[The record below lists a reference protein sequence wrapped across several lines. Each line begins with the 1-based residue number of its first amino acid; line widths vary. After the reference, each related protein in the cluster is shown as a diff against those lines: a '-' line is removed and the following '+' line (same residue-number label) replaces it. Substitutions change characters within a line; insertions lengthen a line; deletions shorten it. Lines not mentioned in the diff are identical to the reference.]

1 MVGKETAY
9 IMINCEVGYEES
21 IIEQLRSIEGI
32 KEVQGVLGNFDILA
46 KIEISSLE
54 ALREIITWKIRKI
67 QKIRCTTTVIC
78 TKNGRSDEDD
88 IC

>member
-21 IIEQLRSIEGI
+21 IIEQLRIIEGV
-32 KEVQGVLGNFDILA
+32 KEVQGVLGNFDILVR
-46 KIEISSLE
+46 IEVSSIE
-54 ALREIITWKIRKI
+54 ALREIITSKIRKI
-67 QKIRCTTTVIC
+67 QKIRCTTTVVC

-88 IC
+88 VC

>member
-9 IMINCEVGYEES
+9 IMINCEVGHEES
-21 IIEQLRSIEGI
+21 IIEQLRTIEGV

-46 KIEISSLE
+46 RIEVSSID
-54 ALREIITWKIRKI
+54 ALREIITSKIRKI
-67 QKIRCTTTVIC
+67 QKIRCTTTVVC

>member
-1 MVGKETAY
+1 MVSKEIAY

-32 KEVQGVLGNFDILA
+32 KEVQGVLGNFDVLA
-46 KIEISSLE
+46 RIEVSSLE
-54 ALREIITWKIRKI
+54 ALREIITSKIRKI

-78 TKNGRSDEDD
+78 TKNGRSDESH

>member
-9 IMINCEVGYEES
+9 IMINSEVGYEEPV
-21 IIEQLRSIEGI
+21 IEQLRSIKGV
-32 KEVQGVLGNFDILA
+32 KAVQGVLGNFDILV
-46 KIEISSLE
+46 KIEVSSLE

-67 QKIRCTTTVIC
+67 KKIRCTTTVIC
-78 TKNGRSDEDD
+78 TKNGRSDEGN

>member
-21 IIEQLRSIEGI
+21 IIEQLRSIEGV

-46 KIEISSLE
+46 RIEVSSIE
-54 ALREIITWKIRKI
+54 SLREIITSKIRKI
-67 QKIRCTTTVIC
+67 QKIRCTTTVVC
-78 TKNGRSDEDD
+78 TKNGISDEDNV
-88 IC
+88 C

>member
-21 IIEQLRSIEGI
+21 IIEQLKSIEGI

-46 KIEISSLE
+46 KIEISSIE

-67 QKIRCTTTVIC
+67 QKIRSTTTVIC

>member
-21 IIEQLRSIEGI
+21 IIEQLRTIEGI
-32 KEVQGVLGNFDILA
+32 KEVQGVLGSFDVLA
-46 KIEISSLE
+46 RIEVPSIE
-54 ALREIITWKIRKI
+54 DLREIITSKIRKI

-78 TKNGRSDEDD
+78 SKNGRSDEDD
-88 IC
+88 SC

>member
-21 IIEQLRSIEGI
+21 IIEQLKAIKGI
-32 KEVQGVLGNFDILA
+32 KEVQGVLGNFDVLA
-46 KIEISSLE
+46 RIEVPSLE
-54 ALREIITWKIRKI
+54 DLREIITLKIRKI
-67 QKIRCTTTVIC
+67 EKIRCTTTVIC
-78 TKNGRSDEDD
+78 SKNGRSDEDD

>member
-9 IMINCEVGYEES
+9 IMINCEVGYEEP
-21 IIEQLRSIEGI
+21 IIEQLRSIEGV
-32 KEVQGVLGNFDILA
+32 KEVQGVLGNFDILV
-46 KIEISSLE
+46 KIEVSSIE

-67 QKIRCTTTVIC
+67 QKICCTTTVIC
-78 TKNGRSDEDD
+78 TKNGRSDGED

>member
-1 MVGKETAY
+1 MVSRETAY

-21 IIEQLRSIEGI
+21 IIEQLRTIKGV

-46 KIEISSLE
+46 RIEVPSI
-54 ALREIITWKIRKI
+54 ADLREIITSKIRKI

-78 TKNGRSDEDD
+78 SKNGRSDEDV

>member
-1 MVGKETAY
+1 MVRETAY

-21 IIEQLRSIEGI
+21 IIAQLRTIEGV

-46 KIEISSLE
+46 RIEVPSI
-54 ALREIITWKIRKI
+54 ADLREIITSKIRKI

-78 TKNGRSDEDD
+78 SKNGRSDEDA

>member
-21 IIEQLRSIEGI
+21 IIEQLMTIEGVT
-32 KEVQGVLGNFDILA
+32 EVQGVLGNFDILVR
-46 KIEISSLE
+46 IEVASIN
-54 ALREIITWKIRKI
+54 ALREIITSKIRKI
-67 QKIRCTTTVIC
+67 QKIRCTTTVVC
-78 TKNGRSDEDD
+78 TKNGRSDEEG

>member
-21 IIEQLRSIEGI
+21 IIEQLKTIEGV
-32 KEVQGVLGNFDILA
+32 KYVQGVLGNFDILA
-46 KIEISSLE
+46 RIEVVSID
-54 ALREIITWKIRKI
+54 ALREIITSKIRKI

-78 TKNGRSDEDD
+78 SKNGRSDEDD
-88 IC
+88 AC

>member
-21 IIEQLRSIEGI
+21 VIEQLRNIEGV
-32 KEVQGVLGNFDILA
+32 KEIQGVLGNFDILA
-46 KIEISSLE
+46 RIEVSSIE
-54 ALREIITWKIRKI
+54 SLREIITSKIRKI
-67 QKIRCTTTVIC
+67 ENIRCTTTVIC

-88 IC
+88 VC

>member
-21 IIEQLRSIEGI
+21 IIEQLRTIEGV

-46 KIEISSLE
+46 RIEVSSIE
-54 ALREIITWKIRKI
+54 ALREIVTFKIRKI
-67 QKIRCTTTVIC
+67 EKIRCTTTVVC
-78 TKNGRSDEDD
+78 TKNGRSGEDD
-88 IC
+88 VC

>member
-1 MVGKETAY
+1 MVGKEIAY

-21 IIEQLRSIEGI
+21 IIEQLRSIEGV

-46 KIEISSLE
+46 KIEISSIK